1 MVNSIVWSV
10 EEAKYLKAIFR
21 WQEISS
27 SDEES
32 QKAAKAAERQRQRE
46 QKPAGEFRVLV
57 LGGRGTGKTALLT
70 RFAAGVF
77 HGESQPP
84 DPFYE
89 RGCRHPITL
98 EELADDIQLQL
109 AHDSNIVID
118 DDYDGDNKFSGSKAG
133 AHSNH
138 TEPAPAPAATPA
150 AKAASSTRGH
160 RHEKTATAAAMA
172 TTVTYVIDALE
183 MPSGQ
188 LPSNPALAAALGLT
202 EAAVLVYSVRDA
214 ASLRLAR
221 GLAEFVREHFSPPDS
236 DAADA
241 NATNGSNNG
250 GGGSGSAAEDLLR
263 RRIYPVVLVGT
274 KADFPPPSFSPS
286 SSTHGKGAD
295 SNNAVVT
302 ARRNGRAVSWG
313 EGARAARGMGTPG
326 ADSVPF
332 LEVSAKTGEG
342 VDRVFELVAREVL
355 RARRIAREKR
365 EAAERER
372 MLLLGHEAGL
382 VKTAGSEGRRRK
394 FWLWKAL
401 FGRRAGGK

>member
-1 MVNSIVWSV
+1 
-10 EEAKYLKAIFR
+10 
-21 WQEISS
+21 
-27 SDEES
+27 
-32 QKAAKAAERQRQRE
+32 
-46 QKPAGEFRVLV
+46 
-57 LGGRGTGKTALLT
+57 
-70 RFAAGVF
+70 
-77 HGESQPP
+77 
-84 DPFYE
+84 
-89 RGCRHPITL
+89 
-98 EELADDIQLQL
+98 
-109 AHDSNIVID
+109 
-118 DDYDGDNKFSGSKAG
+118 
-133 AHSNH
+133 
-138 TEPAPAPAATPA
+138 
-150 AKAASSTRGH
+150 
-160 RHEKTATAAAMA
+160 
-172 TTVTYVIDALE
+172 VIDALE

-241 NATNGSNNG
+241 NATNGSSSG

-274 KADFPPPSFSPS
+274 KADFPPPSSSPS
-286 SSTHGKGAD
+286 SSTHGKSAD

-372 MLLLGHEAGL
+372 MLLMGHEAGL

>member
-27 SDEES
+27 ADEES

-57 LGGRGTGKTALLT
+57 LGGRGTGKTSLLT

-98 EELADDIQLQL
+98 EEV
-109 AHDSNIVID
+109 N
-118 DDYDGDNKFSGSKAG
+118 
-133 AHSNH
+133 
-138 TEPAPAPAATPA
+138 PAAETTDRP
-150 AKAASSTRGH
+150 SS
-160 RHEKTATAAAMA
+160 HEKTATAAAAAAA

-241 NATNGSNNG
+241 NATNGSSNG

-274 KADFPPPSFSPS
+274 KADFPPPSPSPS
-286 SSTHGKGAD
+286 ST
-295 SNNAVVT
+295 
-302 ARRNGRAVSWG
+302 RRNGRAVSWG

-326 ADSVPF
+326 ADGVPF

-372 MLLLGHEAGL
+372 MMLLGHEAGL
-382 VKTAGSEGRRRK
+382 VKTVGSEGRRKK